1 MERMETTARTCT
13 FFGSRQRRM
22 QGNLC
27 HGWWFVPSADPF
39 GQGSKSVRAFMVTIT
54 SPSASRSPLSLSAT
68 FRRFLLSLSLS
79 FSLPPPRNPYENSP
93 PCEVCSAARTTF
105 LRSPAISRATVL
117 FFFSLWKNEL
127 SLDSDQD
134 ARESVNFSR
143 STKGW
148 NVIGTSIIEISSGKV

>member
-39 GQGSKSVRAFMVTIT
+39 GQGSKSVRAFMGTIT

-105 LRSPAISRATVL
+105 PRSPAISRATVL
-117 FFFSLWKNEL
+117 FFFFFVKKRTFVGFGSRRARIGKFFAVNEGME
-127 SLDSDQD
+127 
-134 ARESVNFSR
+134 RN
-143 STKGW
+143 W
-148 NVIGTSIIEISSGKV
+148 NEYNRDI

>member
-27 HGWWFVPSADPF
+27 YGWWFVPSADPF
-39 GQGSKSVRAFMVTIT
+39 GQGSKSVRAFMGTIT

-117 FFFSLWKNEL
+117 FFFFFVKKRTFVGFGSRRARIGKFFAVNEGME
-127 SLDSDQD
+127 
-134 ARESVNFSR
+134 RN
-143 STKGW
+143 W
-148 NVIGTSIIEISSGKV
+148 NEYNRDI

>member
-39 GQGSKSVRAFMVTIT
+39 GQGSKSVRAFMGTIT

-117 FFFSLWKNEL
+117 FFFFFVKKRTFVGFGSRRARIGKFFAVNEGME
-127 SLDSDQD
+127 
-134 ARESVNFSR
+134 RN
-143 STKGW
+143 W
-148 NVIGTSIIEISSGKV
+148 NEYNRDI